1 MGKKWYVLQVSTGK
15 ETEAGNLL
23 ERQGYK
29 VLVPLTQKLIRRKGS
44 WHKSLDI
51 VFTGY
56 VFIKLNYSW
65 TDYYNICKC
74 RSVIKILGGGYAP
87 VPLSDDE
94 IMNVRRLDILRS
106 ISKIKFDAD
115 GNIIPLSGILSE
127 FKDCL
132 TSVKRRQKRAVIELE
147 IAGTKA
153 RITVPFEETV

>member
-1 MGKKWYVLQVSTGK
+1 
-15 ETEAGNLL
+15 
-23 ERQGYK
+23 
-29 VLVPLTQKLIRRKGS
+29 
-44 WHKSLDI
+44 
-51 VFTGY
+51 
-56 VFIKLNYSW
+56 
-65 TDYYNICKC
+65 
-74 RSVIKILGGGYAP
+74 
-87 VPLSDDE
+87 
-94 IMNVRRLDILRS
+94 MNVRRLDILRS

>member
-1 MGKKWYVLQVSTGK
+1 MSKKWYVLQVSTGK
-15 ETEAGNLL
+15 ETEVRNLL

-65 TDYYNICKC
+65 IDYYNICKC

-87 VPLSDDE
+87 VPLSDNE
-94 IMNVRRLDILRS
+94 IMNVRKLDMLRF
-106 ISKIKFDAD
+106 ISKAKFDSN
-115 GNIIPLSGILSE
+115 GNMIPLSGILSE

-132 TSVKRRQKRAVIELE
+132 ISIKRRQKRAVIELE
-147 IAGTKA
+147 IVGEKA

>member
-1 MGKKWYVLQVSTGK
+1 MSKKWYVLQVSTGK
-15 ETEAGNLL
+15 ETEVRNLL

-65 TDYYNICKC
+65 IDYYNICKC
-74 RSVIKILGGGYAP
+74 RSVIKILGGGYSP
-87 VPLSDDE
+87 VPLSDNE
-94 IMNVRRLDILRS
+94 IMNVRRLDMLRFV
-106 ISKIKFDAD
+106 SKVKFDAD

-132 TSVKRRQKRAVIELE
+132 ISVKRRQKRAVIELE
-147 IAGTKA
+147 IAGEKA

>member
-1 MGKKWYVLQVSTGK
+1 MSKKWYVLQVSTGK
-15 ETEAGNLL
+15 ETEVRNLL

-65 TDYYNICKC
+65 IDYYNICKC

-87 VPLSDDE
+87 VPLSDNE
-94 IMNVRRLDILRS
+94 IMNVRRLDRLRY
-106 ISKIKFDAD
+106 ISNVKFDSN
-115 GNIIPLSGILSE
+115 GNMIPLSGILSE

-132 TSVKRRQKRAVIELE
+132 IGVKRRQKRAVIELE

>member
-1 MGKKWYVLQVSTGK
+1 MSKKWYVLQVSTGK
-15 ETEAGNLL
+15 ETEVRNLL

-65 TDYYNICKC
+65 IDYYNICKC

-87 VPLSDDE
+87 VPLSDNE
-94 IMNVRRLDILRS
+94 IMNVRKLDMLRF
-106 ISKIKFDAD
+106 ISKAKFDSN
-115 GNIIPLSGILSE
+115 GNMIPLSGILSE

-132 TSVKRRQKRAVIELE
+132 ISIKRRQKRAVIELE
-147 IAGTKA
+147 IAGEKA

>member
-1 MGKKWYVLQVSTGK
+1 MSKKWYVLQVSTGK
-15 ETEAGNLL
+15 ETEVRNLL

-65 TDYYNICKC
+65 IDYYNICKC
-74 RSVIKILGGGYAP
+74 RSVIKILGGGYSP
-87 VPLSDDE
+87 VPLSDNE
-94 IMNVRRLDILRS
+94 IMNVRRLDMLRF
-106 ISKIKFDAD
+106 ISNVKFDSN
-115 GNIIPLSGILSE
+115 GNMIPLSGILSE

-132 TSVKRRQKRAVIELE
+132 ISIKRRQKRAVIELE
-147 IAGTKA
+147 IAGEKA